1 MLRQVE
7 EERRQAEQTKLYIGD
22 VSLEDI
28 LDQGSEE
35 AAPIEQRQQETN
47 QVSYEHNSEGAR
59 LCIGD
64 SETNNQFKMSS
75 KDFPSSDDDSL
86 EDIDAILKQAL
97 EDYEAQLSP
106 AGD

>member
-1 MLRQVE
+1 MLQQLE
-7 EERRQAEQTKLYIGD
+7 EERRQAEETKLYIGD

-28 LDQGSEE
+28 LDQETV
-35 AAPIEQRQQETN
+35 PIEQRQQETN
-47 QVSYEHNSEGAR
+47 QVSYELISEEEK

-64 SETNNQFKMSS
+64 LETNNQFKMTSNEN
-75 KDFPSSDDDSL
+75 FPSSDDDSP
-86 EDIDAILKQAL
+86 EDVDTILKEAL